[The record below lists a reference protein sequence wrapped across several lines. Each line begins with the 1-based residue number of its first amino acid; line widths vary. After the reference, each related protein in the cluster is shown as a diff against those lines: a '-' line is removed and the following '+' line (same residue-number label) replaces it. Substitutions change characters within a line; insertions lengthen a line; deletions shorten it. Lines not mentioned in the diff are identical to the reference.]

1 MPAFIEPKTS
11 YSFFGVQFVVETM
24 GKDCFYKKQ
33 PVLNERAAHFRSLL
47 FVILCISFNFAK

>member
-1 MPAFIEPKTS
+1 MPAFIEPKPS
-11 YSFFGVQFVVETM
+11 YSFFGAQFVVETM

-33 PVLNERAAHFRSLL
+33 PVLNERATLFRALL

>member
-1 MPAFIEPKTS
+1 MPAFIEPKPS

-33 PVLNERAAHFRSLL
+33 PVLNGRATLFRSLL

>member
-1 MPAFIEPKTS
+1 MPVFIEPKTS

-33 PVLNERAAHFRSLL
+33 PVLNERVTLFRSLL

>member
-33 PVLNERAAHFRSLL
+33 SVLNGRATLFRALL
-47 FVILCISFNFAK
+47 FVNIAK

>member
-33 PVLNERAAHFRSLL
+33 PVLNERATTAL
-47 FVILCISFNFAK
+47 SFKNELNA